1 LQPLEFGDLVSEDAY
16 DMGLRHIR
24 GLLLVD
30 AVAKLDLA
38 QERIYQA
45 FLEGVDDGL
54 QDFE

>member
-1 LQPLEFGDLVSEDAY
+1 MQPLEFGDLVNEDAY

-24 GLLLVD
+24 GLVFVD
-30 AVAKLDLA
+30 EVAKLDLA